1 MSMLMIQI
9 LSRDM
14 TSQMK
19 ISKWLENRDITM
31 IIQLMM
37 QYNPNLAGES
47 RLACHIIC
55 MYNVARLS

>member
-19 ISKWLENRDITM
+19 ISKWLGNRHDNITYDANITSISLENFD
-31 IIQLMM
+31 
-37 QYNPNLAGES
+37 
-47 RLACHIIC
+47 LACHIIC